1 VPRGL
6 SGAASNR
13 EVVERLLAALRDRNE
28 LAVAAE
34 LDPEIEAL
42 GQRGPKRGIAEV
54 VAWAK
59 PTDDGQ
65 LRSRVEVDEIREVGV
80 DHVGVAARR
89 QWRWAEGDELAD
101 EAPFGALFELRDGKV
116 YRWRQDFD
124 SIVDAIE
131 SIPAERERP

>member
-1 VPRGL
+1 MPRGL

-13 EVVERLLAALRDRNE
+13 AGRSSACSPLFSVRNDAKRSPQSST
-28 LAVAAE
+28 LKSR
-34 LDPEIEAL
+34 PC
-42 GQRGPKRGIAEV
+42 GQRGLKRGIAEA

-65 LRSRVEVDEIREVGV
+65 LRSRVEVDEIREVGA
-80 DHVGVAARR
+80 DHVAVAARR

-101 EAPFGALFELRDGKV
+101 EAPFGALFELRDGRV
-116 YRWRQDFD
+116 SRWRQDFD

-131 SIPAERERP
+131 SIPAEH